1 VHRALDLGV
10 NYLDTAPSYSDSE
23 EVLGHALE
31 GVSHHFYLATKLGGR
46 PQPFDP
52 KDKGALRRSVEES
65 LHLLRRDHIDVLLIH
80 EPDRPQAHRWW
91 SRLAQGEG
99 LVDYALLSSDLEGD
113 ARLLR
118 ERDLAVQ
125 GPADGGRQRPDGQRI
140 AWRSMMLGR
149 GVGHPALPFV
159 IQDVTPREL
168 RVPGGAATRHQ
179 LPVQRVAGLTLVVAD
194 LLASEN
200 TFEAL
205 VGTEGAPATP
215 GVEGA
220 VEARVFAVGPHW
232 LELVQ
237 PADPHSALGRSL
249 QARGEGPYEVVLS
262 GEAPARPGSGDLLPL
277 EATHGARLRVA
288 R

>member
-1 VHRALDLGV
+1 MLQ
-10 NYLDTAPSYSDSE
+10 NI
-23 EVLGHALE
+23 
-31 GVSHHFYLATKLGGR
+31 
-46 PQPFDP
+46 
-52 KDKGALRRSVEES
+52 
-65 LHLLRRDHIDVLLIH
+65 DHIVIVVRDLARASADYARAGFTVTPGGEHTGGATHNALISLGDGAYFELIAFR
-80 EPDRPQAHRWW
+80 EPDRPQEHRWW

-125 GPADGGRQRPDGQRI
+125 GPADGGRQRPDGQRV
-140 AWRSMMLGR
+140 AWRSMMLGH

-168 RVPGGAATRHQ
+168 RVPGGTATRHQ
-179 LPVQRVAGLTLVVAD
+179 LPVGRVAGLTLVVAD

-200 TFEAL
+200 AFEAL

-220 VEARVFAVGPHW
+220 VGARVFAVGPHW

-237 PADPHSALGRSL
+237 PAGLDSDLGRSL

-262 GEAPARPGSGDLLPL
+262 GEAPARPGSGELLPL
-277 EATHGARLRVA
+277 AATHGARLRVA